1 MMNDKQLYDLINTES
16 AKEVLD
22 EVQIILNMISPDF
35 QQHSVRKAFNTIVGL
50 YEGKHQGFKACN
62 TEYHDL
68 RHTIET
74 FLAMARLLH
83 GAQLNGEGFTQPH
96 VALGLIA
103 ALFHDAGYIQEDHDG
118 EGTGAKY
125 TVHHEQRSAHLLER
139 FGPEF
144 GLSAEEI
151 AAGRIMIL
159 GTDISMDHSKLT
171 FPSTQIQ
178 LLCQMLMAS
187 DLMAQMADRSYLEK
201 LLFLYHEF
209 KEADVGGYESEL
221 DLLKKTV
228 AFYEFVAERLGTIL
242 DKVDR
247 FLSSHFA
254 MRWDI
259 SSNLYQEAIERQKKY
274 LHQILDVPDLDPRDQ
289 LKRAGIVQKVREKYK
304 KSD

>member
-1 MMNDKQLYDLINTES
+1 MNDKQLYDLINTES
-16 AKEVLD
+16 ANEVLD

-35 QQHSVRKAFNTIVGL
+35 QQHSVTKAFNTIVGL

-144 GLSAEEI
+144 GFSAQEI

-159 GTDISMDHSKLT
+159 GTDISMDHSRLT

-178 LLCQMLMAS
+178 RLCQMLMAS

-274 LHQILDVPDLDPRDQ
+274 LHKILDTPDSDPRDQ
-289 LKRAGIVQKVREKYK
+289 LKRAGIVQKVREKYEK
-304 KSD
+304 K

>member
-1 MMNDKQLYDLINTES
+1 MMNDKQLYDLINTGS

-35 QQHSVRKAFNTIVGL
+35 QQDSVTKAFNTIVGL

-151 AAGRIMIL
+151 VAGRIMIL

-209 KEADVGGYESEL
+209 KEADVGGYDSEL
-221 DLLKKTV
+221 DLLKKTLT
-228 AFYEFVAERLGTIL
+228 FYEFVAERLGSVF
-242 DKVDR
+242 DKVDK
-247 FLSSHFA
+247 FMTSHFVV
-254 MRWDI
+254 RWEI
-259 SSNLYQEAIERQKKY
+259 SSNLYQVAIERQKKY
-274 LHQILDVPDLDPRDQ
+274 LHQILDTPDLDPRDQ

>member
-1 MMNDKQLYDLINTES
+1 MNDKQLYDLINTES

-22 EVQIILNMISPDF
+22 EVQIILSMISPDF
-35 QQHSVRKAFNTIVGL
+35 QQDAVTEAFNAVVGL

-103 ALFHDAGYIQEDHDG
+103 ALFHDAGYIQEDHDA

-144 GLSAEEI
+144 GLAAEEI

-159 GTDISMDHSKLT
+159 STDISMDHSRLT

-221 DLLKKTV
+221 DLLKRTL
-228 AFYEFVAERLGTIL
+228 AFYEFVAERLGPIL
-242 DKVDR
+242 GKVDK
-247 FLSSHFA
+247 FMTSHFLV
-254 MRWDI
+254 RWDI
-259 SSNLYQEAIERQKKY
+259 SSNLYQEAIERQRKY
-274 LHQILDVPDLDPRDQ
+274 LQQILDTPDSDPRDQ
-289 LKRAGIVQKVREKYK
+289 LKRAGIVQKVREKYEK
-304 KSD
+304 K

>member
-1 MMNDKQLYDLINTES
+1 MNDKQLYDLINTGS

-35 QQHSVRKAFNTIVGL
+35 QQDSVTKAFNTIVGL

-151 AAGRIMIL
+151 VAGRIMIL

-209 KEADVGGYESEL
+209 KEADVGGYDSEL
-221 DLLKKTV
+221 DLLKKTLT
-228 AFYEFVAERLGTIL
+228 FYEFVAERLGSVF
-242 DKVDR
+242 DKVDK
-247 FLSSHFA
+247 FMTSHFVV
-254 MRWDI
+254 RWEI
-259 SSNLYQEAIERQKKY
+259 SSNLYQVAIERQKKY
-274 LHQILDVPDLDPRDQ
+274 LHQILDTPDLDPRDQ

>member
-1 MMNDKQLYDLINTES
+1 MDNKQLYDLINTDS
-16 AKEVLD
+16 PKDVLD
-22 EVQIILNMISPDF
+22 EVKVILNMISPDF
-35 QQHSVRKAFNTIVGL
+35 HQGAVTKAFSTIVGL
-50 YEGKHQGFKACN
+50 YEGNHEGFKACN

-83 GAQLNGEGFTQPH
+83 GAQLNGEGFTEPH
-96 VALGLIA
+96 VILGLIA

-144 GLSAEEI
+144 GLSEEEV
-151 AAGRIMIL
+151 ASGRIMIL
-159 GTDISMDHSKLT
+159 GTDISMDHSQLT
-171 FPSTQIQ
+171 FPSAQIQ

-228 AFYEFVAERLGTIL
+228 TFYEFVAERLTGIL
-242 DKVDR
+242 GKVDK
-247 FLSSHFA
+247 FMTSHFA
-254 MRWDI
+254 VRWDI

-274 LHQILDVPDLDPRDQ
+274 LHQILDTPDLDPRDQ
-289 LKRAGIVQKVREKYK
+289 LKRAGIVQKVREKYDK
-304 KSD
+304 K

>member
-1 MMNDKQLYDLINTES
+1 MTDKQLCDLINTES
-16 AKEVLD
+16 AKEVLE

-35 QQHSVRKAFNTIVGL
+35 QQDSVTKAFSTIVGL
-50 YEGKHQGFKACN
+50 YEGKHRGFKACN

-68 RHTIET
+68 RHTIEP
-74 FLAMARLLH
+74 FLAIARLLH
-83 GAQLNGEGFTQPH
+83 GAQLNGEGFTEPH
-96 VALGLIA
+96 VVLGLIA

-125 TVHHEQRSAHLLER
+125 TVHHEARSAHLLER

-144 GLSAEEI
+144 GLSEEEI

-171 FPSTQIQ
+171 FPSAQVELLSQ
-178 LLCQMLMAS
+178 LLNAS

-209 KEADVGGYESEL
+209 EEADVGGYESEL

-242 DKVDR
+242 VKVDK
-247 FLSSHFA
+247 FMASHFVV
-254 MRWDI
+254 RWDI

-274 LHQILDVPDLDPRDQ
+274 LHQILDTPDLDPRDQ
-289 LKRAGIVQKVREKYK
+289 LKRAGIVKKDREKYK

>member
-1 MMNDKQLYDLINTES
+1 MNDKQLYDLINTGS

-35 QQHSVRKAFNTIVGL
+35 QQDSVTKAFNTIVGL

-151 AAGRIMIL
+151 VAGRIMIL
-159 GTDISMDHSKLT
+159 GTDISIDHSKLT

-209 KEADVGGYESEL
+209 KEADVGGYDSEL
-221 DLLKKTV
+221 DLLKKTLT
-228 AFYEFVAERLGTIL
+228 FYEFVAERLGSVF
-242 DKVDR
+242 DKVDK
-247 FLSSHFA
+247 FMTSHFVV
-254 MRWDI
+254 RWEI
-259 SSNLYQEAIERQKKY
+259 SSNLYQVAIERQKKY
-274 LHQILDVPDLDPRDQ
+274 LHQILDTPDLDPRDQ

>member
-1 MMNDKQLYDLINTES
+1 MTDKQLYDLINTES
-16 AKEVLD
+16 AKEVLE

-35 QQHSVRKAFNTIVGL
+35 KQDSVTKAFSTIVGL

-83 GAQLNGEGFTQPH
+83 GAQLNGEGFPQPH

-151 AAGRIMIL
+151 VAGRIMIL
-159 GTDISMDHSKLT
+159 GTDISTDHSKLT

-209 KEADVGGYESEL
+209 KEADVGGYDSEL
-221 DLLKKTV
+221 DLLKKTLT
-228 AFYEFVAERLGTIL
+228 FYEFVAERLGTVF
-242 DKVDR
+242 DKVDK
-247 FLSSHFA
+247 FMTSHFVV
-254 MRWDI
+254 RWEI

-274 LHQILDVPDLDPRDQ
+274 LHQILDTPDLDPRDQ
-289 LKRAGIVQKVREKYK
+289 LKRAGIVKKVREKYK

>member
-1 MMNDKQLYDLINTES
+1 MENDKQLYDLINTES

-35 QQHSVRKAFNTIVGL
+35 QQDSVTEAFSTVVEL
-50 YEGKHQGFKACN
+50 YQGQHQGFKACN

-68 RHTIET
+68 RHTTET

-96 VALGLIA
+96 VTLGLIA
-103 ALFHDAGYIQEDHDG
+103 ALFHDAGYIQEENDE

-125 TVHHEQRSAHLLER
+125 TVHHEQRSAHLLEL

-151 AAGRIMIL
+151 AAGQVMIV
-159 GTDISMDHSKLT
+159 GTDIGMDHSRLT

-209 KEADVGGYESEL
+209 KEADVGGYNGEL
-221 DLLKKTV
+221 DLLRKTLT
-228 AFYEFVAERLGTIL
+228 FYEFVTKRLETIL
-242 DKVDR
+242 GKVDK
-247 FLSSHFA
+247 FMTSHFHT
-254 MRWDI
+254 RWDI

-274 LHQILDVPDLDPRDQ
+274 LHQILDTPDLDPRDQ
-289 LKRAGIVQKVREKYK
+289 LRRAGIVQKVREKYK
-304 KSD
+304 KK

>member
-1 MMNDKQLYDLINTES
+1 MNDKQLYDLINTES
-16 AKEVLD
+16 PNDVLD

-35 QQHSVRKAFNTIVGL
+35 HLDPVTEAFSTIVGL
-50 YEGKHQGFKACN
+50 YEGEHQGFKACN

-83 GAQLNGEGFTQPH
+83 GAQLNEEGFTEPH
-96 VALGLIA
+96 VVLGLIA

-125 TVHHEQRSAHLLER
+125 TVHHEARSAHLLER

-144 GLSAEEI
+144 GLSEEEI
-151 AAGRIMIL
+151 VAGRIMIL
-159 GTDISMDHSKLT
+159 GTDISMDHSELT
-171 FPSTQIQ
+171 FPSAQIQ

-242 DKVDR
+242 VKVDK
-247 FLSSHFA
+247 FMTSHFVV
-254 MRWDI
+254 RWDI
-259 SSNLYQEAIERQKKY
+259 SSNLYQEAIERQQKY
-274 LHQILDVPDLDPRDQ
+274 LHQILDTPDLDPRDQ

>member
-1 MMNDKQLYDLINTES
+1 MMNDKQLYDLINTGS

-35 QQHSVRKAFNTIVGL
+35 QEDSVTKAFNTIVGL

-151 AAGRIMIL
+151 VAGRIMIL

-209 KEADVGGYESEL
+209 KEADVGGYDSEL
-221 DLLKKTV
+221 DLLKKTLT
-228 AFYEFVAERLGTIL
+228 FYEFVAERLGSVF
-242 DKVDR
+242 DKVDK
-247 FLSSHFA
+247 FMTSHFVV
-254 MRWDI
+254 RWEI
-259 SSNLYQEAIERQKKY
+259 SSNLYQVAIERQKKY
-274 LHQILDVPDLDPRDQ
+274 LHQILDTPDLDPRDQ